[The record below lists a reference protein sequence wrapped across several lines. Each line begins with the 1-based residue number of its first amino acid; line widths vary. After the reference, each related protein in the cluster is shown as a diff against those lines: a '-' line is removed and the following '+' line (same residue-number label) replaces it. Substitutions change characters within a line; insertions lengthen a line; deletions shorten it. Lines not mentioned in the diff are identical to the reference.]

1 MLRPHAARCC
11 QYRPVSH
18 ALLAGRGR
26 TQRHP
31 APSTTTQQP
40 ACS

>member
-11 QYRPVSH
+11 QYRPVTH
-18 ALLAGRGR
+18 ALAAARSR

-31 APSTTTQQP
+31 ATSTTTQPP
-40 ACS
+40 AC